1 MVRGVS
7 FSVAVAAWML
17 TGQHAYAGNISDGS
31 QLYRAAI
38 HVAVNGLEELVAHAT
53 SSIGRFMVDG
63 GGDGGGDGGSDGSDG
78 GDTGDSDST
87 SGDTSAPDGP
97 SDPADSVSSQ
107 ANAAASDPTDSSD
120 PTITNPAVPNDPSM
134 TPEMAAIEAI
144 PTTAPRGGFDSLNP
158 NPAYPTIGDA
168 SAPGTDTKGGT
179 LAGIPVA
186 APRVN
191 AIAFP
196 DKSPLL
202 FSAPSCP
209 SPVRPLRLAV

>member
-63 GGDGGGDGGSDGSDG
+63 GGDGGGDGGSDGSNA
-78 GDTGDSDST
+78 GDSDST

-107 ANAAASDPTDSSD
+107 AK
-120 PTITNPAVPNDPSM
+120 
-134 TPEMAAIEAI
+134 
-144 PTTAPRGGFDSLNP
+144 PR
-158 NPAYPTIGDA
+158 
-168 SAPGTDTKGGT
+168 
-179 LAGIPVA
+179 
-186 APRVN
+186 
-191 AIAFP
+191 
-196 DKSPLL
+196 
-202 FSAPSCP
+202 
-209 SPVRPLRLAV
+209 